1 MMPKLPM
8 ISLLSTRHLWP
19 TLTVLA
25 YSLLNPFDWSLTVAG
40 KQTQC
45 EQDEASFQDFT
56 CYSRLACFLASQRA
70 KR

>member
-8 ISLLSTRHLWP
+8 ISLYQLDANHLWP

-45 EQDEASFQDFT
+45 EQDEASF
-56 CYSRLACFLASQRA
+56 
-70 KR
+70 